1 MEQHLIFAP
10 GTRVRLIKDSILDKG
25 REGLIEHVSLD
36 TGYITYSFC
45 GCAWFYHEE
54 FEFLEA
60 PTVESIQQLLDVVNE
75 DEEEEDLEDEDVRTG
90 VEDEDED

>member
-36 TGYITYSFC
+36 TGCITYSFC

-60 PTVESIQQLLDVVNE
+60 PTVESIQQLLDTVNE
-75 DEEEEDLEDEDVRTG
+75 GEEDEEDLEDEDVHH
-90 VEDEDED
+90 VEDED